1 MSGSILA
8 ATLKTVFANELMR
21 APLLSESDGSLLS
34 AAAIADPHDLYHRL
48 NRHKPLARIGDT
60 GVHIVSSWKLID
72 EVLARER
79 DFSANLTGVLVVD
92 EQGVPAAFDLPP
104 SDGTRVIA
112 TADNP
117 RHDVHRRLLQTY
129 FTPSAV
135 SQFEPFVAAAVRA
148 ELSAVISQG
157 GGDLIPA
164 CERVPALVV
173 ARLLGL
179 PENDVEHFRTW
190 AMMGGDMLA
199 GVVSAETMG
208 FLATETARMSD
219 YLGRYLDAAPSL
231 QDVTGPAP
239 LLSVLKDSVERGDVS
254 RGEALGIAIVLFG
267 AGGESTAAL
276 MASCIKRLAEDEELT
291 NTLRKTPALILRF
304 VEEIVRLETPFKFH
318 YRAVRGETQLADYDL
333 QQGDRL
339 MLMWAAANRDQ
350 TQPEQT
356 EELRLD
362 RKHSKNHMGF
372 GRGLHFC
379 IGAVLARLEA
389 RLMIEHLLAST
400 EQLVLEQNAWR
411 YTPSIFIRRLEKLRI
426 AF

>member
-1 MSGSILA
+1 
-8 ATLKTVFANELMR
+8 MR
-21 APLLSESDGSLLS
+21 APVLTESDGDPLS
-34 AAAIADPHDLYHRL
+34 TTVIANPHNFYQRL
-48 NRHKPLARIGDT
+48 NLHKPLARIGDT
-60 GVHIVSSWKLID
+60 GVHMVSNWALID
-72 EVLARER
+72 EVLNREQ

-92 EQGVPAAFDLPP
+92 ERGVPAAFDLPP
-104 SDGTRVIA
+104 SDGTSVIA
-112 TADNP
+112 TADSP
-117 RHDVHRRLLQTY
+117 RHEVHRRLLQSY

-135 SQFEPFVAAAVRA
+135 SQFEPFVV
-148 ELSAVISQG
+148 SAVKTELASVVRSG
-157 GGDLIPA
+157 GGDLVPV

-179 PENDVEHFRTW
+179 PEQDVEHFRTW

-219 YLGRYLDAAPSL
+219 YLGRYLDEAPALDGVRGS
-231 QDVTGPAP
+231 AP
-239 LLSVLKDSVERGDVS
+239 LLSVLKDSVERGQVS

-276 MASCIKRLAEDEELT
+276 MASCIKSLAEDEKLCK
-291 NTLRKTPALILRF
+291 TLRNTPALISRF

-318 YRAVRGETQLADYDL
+318 YRAVRTDCILAGFEL

-339 MLMWAAANRDQ
+339 MLMWAAANRDPASLN
-350 TQPEQT
+350 QPEQ
-356 EELRLD
+356 LRLD
-362 RKHSKNHMGF
+362 RKHPKTHMGF

-389 RLMIEHLLAST
+389 RLLIEHLLASS
-400 EQLVLEQNAWR
+400 EQLVLEENGWQYA
-411 YTPSIFIRRLEKLRI
+411 PSIFIRRLEQLRVG
-426 AF
+426 F